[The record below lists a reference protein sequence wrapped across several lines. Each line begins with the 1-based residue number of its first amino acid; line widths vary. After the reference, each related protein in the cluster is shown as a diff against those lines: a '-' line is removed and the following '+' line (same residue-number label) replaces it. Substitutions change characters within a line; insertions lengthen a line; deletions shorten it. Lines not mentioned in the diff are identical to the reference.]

1 LEKGLAPGFKSGN
14 IVWLAVGAG
23 WVGGPGESSLPGLAF
38 SLWLCACNAC
48 ELSLSEIWRRAKKNS
63 KRCLTGS
70 RGSVT
75 KTVAAAGG
83 AELTEKIHL
92 DSGKKVFI
100 IQISGICSLKT
111 K

>member
-1 LEKGLAPGFKSGN
+1 
-14 IVWLAVGAG
+14 
-23 WVGGPGESSLPGLAF
+23 LAF

-48 ELSLSEIWRRAKKNS
+48 EFALPKIGCRAQKNS
-63 KRCLTGS
+63 KRCLTGK

-83 AELTEKIHL
+83 EELTKKIHL

>member
-1 LEKGLAPGFKSGN
+1 
-14 IVWLAVGAG
+14 
-23 WVGGPGESSLPGLAF
+23 
-38 SLWLCACNAC
+38 
-48 ELSLSEIWRRAKKNS
+48 
-63 KRCLTGS
+63 LTGK

-83 AELTEKIHL
+83 EELTKKIHL